1 MYEREVPITIPTI
14 QRLKEE
20 RKFRKTELFVRASL
34 QEISRVSP
42 LGADATLLYIVLLSV
57 QHSSTKEFFGIPP
70 DTEDAIGRGRRWWYR
85 HAETLEQAGLIEIQ
99 RRPGSSARYRVID
112 PNQQIGTERRPGMLK
127 GAASEGALIKLNRN
141 GKNFETQTY

>member
-20 RKFRKTELFVRASL
+20 RKFRKVELFVRASL
-34 QEISRVSP
+34 EEISRVSP

-99 RRPGSSARYRVID
+99 RKAGSSARYRLIN
-112 PNQQIGTERRPGMLK
+112 PNQNIGAERRPGKPK
-127 GAASEGALIKLNRN
+127 GGGKRGWARRLNSI
-141 GKNFETQTY
+141 ETDEP